1 MKLKLLNAMMR
12 LYESNIRNLHW
23 NAAGEEFND
32 AHKSITEEYYE
43 LMAENIDK
51 TAEILGIYDFLAP
64 NYVEVLLI
72 LKSSE
77 KEFKLVESD
86 KLYNRAEIIE
96 LIDIMFGDI
105 IEILEDI
112 LENGDEDLEMNAGV
126 KSELENI
133 LYTFT
138 FQKNYINKRR
148 LAK

>member
-1 MKLKLLNAMMR
+1 
-12 LYESNIRNLHW
+12 
-23 NAAGEEFND
+23 
-32 AHKSITEEYYE
+32 
-43 LMAENIDK
+43 
-51 TAEILGIYDFLAP
+51 
-64 NYVEVLLI
+64 
-72 LKSSE
+72 
-77 KEFKLVESD
+77 
-86 KLYNRAEIIE
+86 
-96 LIDIMFGDI
+96 MFGDI